1 MYKNKPLIIN
11 IEDFMQIFS
20 LFYISLIYFYVQIN
34 SLDYVELCRITI

>member
-20 LFYISLIYFYVQIN
+20 LFYISLIYFYVQIK
-34 SLDYVELCRITI
+34 